1 MRTKTPKRVARLG
14 GVLLLVAGLV
24 NAVLGAHVGAWVYEV
39 YPGGKM
45 GHVGILAGVAAVT
58 IGALLVFAVV
68 PLYEKRNRW
77 LLALGGLLTMVL
89 GHAGAI
95 AGAIYVGT
103 VGVLLCYVAGLWALI
118 AAACGRGTADTTG

>member
-1 MRTKTPKRVARLG
+1 
-14 GVLLLVAGLV
+14 VLLLVAGLV
-24 NAVLGAHVGAWVYEV
+24 NAVLGAQMGAWVYEV

-45 GHVGILAGVAAVT
+45 GHVGILAGVVAVI
-58 IGALLVFAVV
+58 IGVFIVFAVV

-95 AGAIYVGT
+95 AGAVYVGT
-103 VGVLLCYVAGLWALI
+103 VGVVLCYVAGRLWALI
-118 AAACGRGTADTTG
+118 AAAYGRSTAGSSA